1 MPRLGH
7 VRSLLSG
14 PSPSQFFGADV
25 HPATTDF
32 DDDVQ
37 SGIRGFD
44 SGSSVHGAPDS
55 DESSIFAGQGPDTDE
70 SSIFA
75 GQGPDTDESYIFAG
89 QGPDT
94 DESYIFAGQGPDSA
108 SKANFHSKDSA
119 SKANFHSEDYTLNCK
134 RTSGSGV
141 KLSFNLM

>member
-1 MPRLGH
+1 M
-7 VRSLLSG
+7 RSLLSG

-37 SGIRGFD
+37 SGIRCFD

-55 DESSIFAGQGPDTDE
+55 DE

>member
-55 DESSIFAGQGPDTDE
+55 NE

>member
-32 DDDVQ
+32 DDDVL
-37 SGIRGFD
+37 SGILCFD

-55 DESSIFAGQGPDTDE
+55 DE

>member
-70 SSIFA
+70 S
-75 GQGPDTDESYIFAG
+75 YIFAG
-89 QGPDT
+89 Q
-94 DESYIFAGQGPDSA
+94 SPDSA

>member
-55 DESSIFAGQGPDTDE
+55 DE

>member
-94 DESYIFAGQGPDSA
+94 DESYIF
-108 SKANFHSKDSA
+108 HSKDSA

>member
-70 SSIFA
+70 S
-75 GQGPDTDESYIFAG
+75 YIFAG

-119 SKANFHSEDYTLNCK
+119 SKANFHSEDYTLNYK